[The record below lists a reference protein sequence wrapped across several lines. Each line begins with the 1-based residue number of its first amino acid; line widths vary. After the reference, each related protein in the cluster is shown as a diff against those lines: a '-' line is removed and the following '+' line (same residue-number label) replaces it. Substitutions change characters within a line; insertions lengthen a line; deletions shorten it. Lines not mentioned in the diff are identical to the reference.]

1 MQNESQPTRT
11 PQPTVLPPLPG
22 VDLYA
27 RYHSTRT
34 GGDFF
39 DAVVV
44 GPHMVFLLTDIAGER
59 DEAHTIAAGV
69 QDILRSQAPQ
79 LFGIDGINLMDT
91 LAALTHEI
99 NLAIYNAAGG
109 SRLAPTFVGC
119 FDLSL
124 GLLAYINAGGPSPVL
139 SDSDGTRTL
148 GHVTVPLGLFTHM
161 TYEPAIQA
169 LEPGARL
176 LLVTKGILESRQG
189 RTDFGEERVINIVEE
204 HILGSA
210 PELSQTILD
219 QAHDFRKLP
228 WYSLQNLPFTKPER
242 GEDLTA
248 VALVRPLDTTT
259 KLSS

>member
-22 VDLYA
+22 LDLYA

-44 GPHMVFLLTDIAGER
+44 GPHMVFLLTDIAGQR
-59 DEAHTIAAGV
+59 DEAHTIAADV
-69 QDILRSQAPQ
+69 QDILRGQAPQ

-176 LLVTKGILESRQG
+176 LLVSKGILESRQG
-189 RTDFGEERVINIVEE
+189 RTDFGEERVTKLVED
-204 HILGSA
+204 HTLDSA

-248 VALVRPLDTTT
+248 VALVRPR
-259 KLSS
+259 